1 MSTGADAA
9 GPAAGAGPA
18 LGDLSGLVTVED
30 FERRAAE
37 LLPAGPLGFFA
48 GGAGDEVTL
57 AENRTAWRRWHFR
70 PRVLVDVSGVTTRTT
85 VLGHEVALPVLVAP
99 FSMPQLAHPEG
110 ARALARAAERAGTTL
125 CLSTLADASPAQV
138 AEAAPG
144 RNRWFQAYW
153 YRSDTGLTRALIE
166 LAAAAGFTA
175 VALTVDTPRLSRRER
190 DLHNGWSPP
199 ADMEVP
205 SLREASGGAIGR
217 PADLVARLTDSMT
230 WQDFA
235 ELASWSPLPLLAK
248 GVLTPEDA
256 ALAAANGAAAVIVS
270 NHGGRQLD
278 EVPASIDLLPE
289 IADAVGRRVEVLL
302 DSGVRRGSDVV
313 KALALGARA
322 TLIGRPALW
331 GLACGGAA
339 GVEEVLRIL
348 QVETELC
355 LALLGVTSPAAVGRE
370 HLQRARA

>member
-1 MSTGADAA
+1 MIAFDF
-9 GPAAGAGPA
+9 PA
-18 LGDLSGLVTVED
+18 V
-30 FERRAAE
+30 
-37 LLPAGPLGFFA
+37 
-48 GGAGDEVTL
+48 L
-57 AENRTAWRRWHFR
+57 AEW
-70 PRVLVDVSGVTTRTT
+70 
-85 VLGHEVALPVLVAP
+85 
-99 FSMPQLAHPEG
+99 
-110 ARALARAAERAGTTL
+110 
-125 CLSTLADASPAQV
+125 
-138 AEAAPG
+138 
-144 RNRWFQAYW
+144 
-153 YRSDTGLTRALIE
+153 
-166 LAAAAGFTA
+166 
-175 VALTVDTPRLSRRER
+175 
-190 DLHNGWSPP
+190 
-199 ADMEVP
+199 
-205 SLREASGGAIGR
+205 
-217 PADLVARLTDSMT
+217 
-230 WQDFA
+230 
-235 ELASWSPLPLLAK
+235 PLLAK

-348 QVETELC
+348 QVEAELC